1 MKLKNIGLHPK
12 FMIYKN
18 KINYIFIFLIT
29 LFLIN
34 LFNYDIKFQHD
45 AQLHNYP
52 IFSIINFDFKNIDTP
67 YGLIYYSYVSIFS
80 VIAYPFYFFD
90 ILSPR
95 ESFYLMVRIS
105 NIILFVLSFFFS
117 YRLSKA
123 IFKNE
128 SFFLYLPTLLIFSL
142 SSVQRS
148 FFMVRPENLIFTVI
162 IFASYYIYKFFNE
175 QKLEKKHFWILAIS
189 LFIIGSQKFNGFVYV
204 FIFFSFC
211 LFFIKNNKIILKLA
225 ILVFSLIYIYYLC
238 HYLISDST
246 VYDRPYNLNE
256 NLNKIG
262 IFNLNKGLEIFYSF
276 SFYESWLAPMR
287 YSHSDS
293 MLNTLFLD
301 LFGDYYG
308 YGVFNYLKND
318 GAMTKVFINC
328 LHGLNRISLILSI
341 IFFSVIAIFIL
352 NFIKIFRAE
361 NPNYIFFLFQ
371 IVQFLAGFLVLI
383 LVAIN
388 EHTGEQSTVF
398 KWSYINFF
406 LIQIIYPMNN
416 FFIQISR
423 DNALTKKILTS
434 SIIVFIFIAQ
444 FQLMPFRC

>member
-1 MKLKNIGLHPK
+1 
-12 FMIYKN
+12 MIYKN
-18 KINYIFIFLIT
+18 KINYIFIFFIT
-29 LFLIN
+29 FFLIN

-52 IFSIINFDFKNIDTP
+52 IFSIINFDFTNIDTP

-95 ESFYLMVRIS
+95 DSFYLMVRIS
-105 NIILFVLSFFFS
+105 NIILFILSFFLS
-117 YRLSKA
+117 IRLSKA
-123 IFKNE
+123 IFREE

-148 FFMVRPENLIFTVI
+148 FFMARPENLIFTVI
-162 IFASYYIYKFFNE
+162 IFASYYIFKFFNE
-175 QKLEKKHFWILAIS
+175 QKLEKKNFWILTIS
-189 LFIIGSQKFNGFVYV
+189 LFIIGSQKMNGFIYV

-211 LFFIKNNKIILKLA
+211 LFFIKNNKIVFKLS

-238 HYLISDST
+238 HYFVSDSS

-256 NLNKIG
+256 HMDSVG
-262 IFNLNKGLEIFYSF
+262 IFNLNKGLEIFYNF
-276 SFYESWLAPMR
+276 SFYESWIAPIR
-287 YSHSDS
+287 YAHSDS

-318 GAMTKVFINC
+318 GAMTKIFIDC
-328 LHGLNRISLILSI
+328 LQGLNRVSLILSI
-341 IFFSVIAIFIL
+341 IFFSIIVILII
-352 NFIKIFRAE
+352 NFIKNFKME
-361 NPNYIFFLFQ
+361 NPDNIFFLFQ
-371 IVQFLAGFLVLI
+371 IGQFLAGFLVLM
-383 LVAIN
+383 LLAVN
-388 EHTGEQSTVF
+388 EYIGAKSSVF

-416 FFIQISR
+416 YFVQINNG
-423 DNALTKKILTS
+423 NALTKKILKG